1 MFVGLLQKKQLG
13 KRQLEAYIPHIPAA
27 ADGGDDGGGHDDG
40 GGGHDDGG
48 GDDDDFYKSS
58 PPPPIHG
65 VESLS
70 LWMGLKVPSLQ
81 LPVLAGHHTPPEV
94 LCPFN
99 IPRALGTLCGEPMAK
114 MTYVSLDPIHRTIK
128 CRRPLNSEQ

>member
-1 MFVGLLQKKQLG
+1 MLIFVGLLQKKQLG
-13 KRQLEAYIPHIPAA
+13 KRQLEAYIHHIPAA
-27 ADGGDDGGGHDDG
+27 AAADGDDDGGDH
-40 GGGHDDGG
+40 
-48 GDDDDFYKSS
+48 DDDFHKSS

-99 IPRALGTLCGEPMAK
+99 IPRALGTLRREPMAK